1 MRELLSAAGFVA
13 WLLFAGIVPVPVAQA
28 QPADRT
34 FSLMFTTPE
43 GGALE
48 AVRILAGGSTEV
60 SVRVTNPELL
70 QAGEVLTVSFS
81 YAGAGVSAEA
91 VEFMAATTSAAL
103 VLEAV
108 PDAPAGTLMA
118 TGGGL
123 RSTRVVIEP
132 ATLPV
137 EVEAGKFAL
146 AFATPEGAPLEAL
159 RLPAGGTTSLLVRLS
174 GVESSLGVPSL
185 GADDTLTAHLVYTDE
200 EGVTMSSQT
209 VVFTADSTEVS
220 VELSA
225 TLQAQPGTLTVR
237 ADSVTV
243 VDNAVAQTTQT
254 RQVTF
259 PAESSTALVTFSA
272 FVERHAT
279 SIREVL
285 QEEVAPASD
294 ACRID
299 YVDQRERPYE
309 CSRSL
314 IPGVQQLHNLL
325 AYLRNNDAPWV
336 TPVGTASPYVEI
348 VDVFTETT
356 GTTPHGEIVAAAFET
371 VSANVI
377 EPENICE
384 IAELEDGKPK
394 IRREKVSSCYYRSR
408 RGGQIGLS
416 LEGVSFS
423 PGGHISRDDIFFKR
437 VRIGTSTGNNEPV
450 PDPVSGPG
458 DTGLGFV
465 MDTGYVTL
473 IAGWDSNFFLTNFS
487 PRVME
492 EQLFLIASRLDPESD
507 SCERRGGNPATARWC
522 VLFPFDLRYFI
533 VGQRISTP
541 VQVRGTS
548 ISTPLYS
555 GVIDLLRTV
564 YPHLT
569 SSDADAVVR
578 SCAADLTQ
586 AGIAAMQSDFPQ
598 DETPQAFYGTKGI
611 DSVTGV
617 GKGDLSCLIGEDGSL
632 VTDPRV
638 LIDRSI
644 EVKPAA
650 LPVEIVP
657 RELALVFTPGEI
669 TILTGTT
676 GTVTLTLSEASLL
689 PENTGVTV
697 KLSLSGDDVATLLT
711 TAVLVFSADA
721 PSREVTLTAGDVEG
735 SAVLRATV
743 SQGGDTLPAAVFVD
757 GELGVNV
764 IGEREF
770 VWSFRSL
777 ETGSVLSKAEAT
789 VDIPV
794 RLQVSLEEVG
804 GERLFAGEKV
814 AVDLSLSS
822 ESNVD
827 AGGLTVSPKLLVF
840 DAQSSTYTV
849 TLAASAGALGG
860 EWQLELAVSATTPV
874 ALLNAKLEST
884 ATLPVEVM
892 PRRFALVFETPQG
905 GVLNT
910 AQILA
915 GGSIEVTVALENAE
929 LLLPNE
935 VVLVP
940 LVTTEVTV
948 DIPGLRL
955 TKDVP
960 STTIAIGAA
969 HDVASLSGSVEA
981 SSATVISSNG
991 AEVSGTEVMPGSLPV
1006 TVAKRQFELRL
1017 RPDRVFLG
1025 GDETTRTVLLRLVA
1039 DDADAQSTL
1048 ADGERVTVS
1057 VSEVSVSERGEN
1069 LTGITVTPT
1078 TVTFTS
1084 SNAATGVSLTFA
1096 VTAATMGSE
1105 GAKAVWDIAVEPPTP
1120 VNTDDIPLVSFTAI
1134 LGEGIIRL
1142 RVRVLLEGPL
1152 Q

>member
-1 MRELLSAAGFVA
+1 MREFLSAAGFVA
-13 WLLFAGIVPVPVAQA
+13 WLLFAGIVPVPVAHA

-48 AVRILAGGSTEV
+48 TVRILAGGSTEV
-60 SVRVTNPELL
+60 SVRLTSSGSL
-70 QAGEVLTVSFS
+70 QMGEVLTVSFS
-81 YAGAGVSAEA
+81 YAGAGVGAEA
-91 VEFMAATTSAAL
+91 VEFTAATTSAAL

-123 RSTRVVIEP
+123 RSTRVAIES

-137 EVEAGKFAL
+137 EVEVGKFAL
-146 AFATPEGAPLEAL
+146 ALATPEGAPLEAL
-159 RLPAGGTTSLLVRLS
+159 QLSAGGTTSLLVRLS

-185 GADDTLTAHLVYTDE
+185 GADDTLTAHLVYTD
-200 EGVTMSSQT
+200 GKGMTASSQT

-220 VELSA
+220 VELNA

-237 ADSVTV
+237 ADSVRV
-243 VDNAVAQTTQT
+243 VDSAVAQT

-259 PAESSTALVTFSA
+259 PAEASTALVTFSA
-272 FVERHAT
+272 FAERHET
-279 SIREVL
+279 TIREVL
-285 QEEVAPASD
+285 KEEVALASD
-294 ACRID
+294 ACRLGYAD
-299 YVDQRERPYE
+299 WEERPYE

-314 IPGVQQLHNLL
+314 IPGVQRLHSLL
-325 AYLRNNDAPWV
+325 AYLRENDAPWV
-336 TPVGTASPYVEI
+336 TPAGTASPWVEI

-356 GTTPHGEIVAAAFET
+356 GTTPHGEVVVTAFET

-377 EPENICE
+377 EPDNTCE
-384 IAELEDGKPK
+384 IAELEGGMSEIQNEK
-394 IRREKVSSCYYRSR
+394 ISDCYYRAL
-408 RGGQIGLS
+408 RGRQISLS
-416 LEGVSFS
+416 LEGVFFI
-423 PGGHISRDDIFFKR
+423 PGGHISRGDILLRR
-437 VRIGTSTGNNEPV
+437 VRIGTATGNNELV
-450 PDPVSGPG
+450 ADPVSGPG

-473 IAGWDSNFFLTNFS
+473 IAGWDSRFFLDNLPERAMVPLGVT
-487 PRVME
+487 E
-492 EQLFLIASRLDPESD
+492 EQLLLAAGRLALESD
-507 SCERRGGNPATARWC
+507 SCERRGGNPATAGRC
-522 VLFPFDLRYFI
+522 VLFPFRLRYFDMSVDRVREI
-533 VGQRISTP
+533 
-541 VQVRGTS
+541 RGTS

-569 SSDADAVVR
+569 ATDADAVVR

-586 AGIAAMQSDFPQ
+586 AGIAAMQSDFPDEETYQ
-598 DETPQAFYGTKGI
+598 DFYGTKGI

-644 EVKPAA
+644 EVEPATVA
-650 LPVEIVP
+650 VEIVP

-669 TILTGTT
+669 TILTDAT

-697 KLSLSGDDVATLLT
+697 KLSLPDDDVATLLT

-743 SQGGDTLPAAVFVD
+743 PQGGDTLPAAVFVD

-777 ETGSVLSKAEAT
+777 ETGSVLSKVEAT

-794 RLQVSLEEVG
+794 RLQVSLEGVE
-804 GERLFAGEKV
+804 GERLFAGEEV

-822 ESNVD
+822 ESNMD
-827 AGGLTVSPKLLVF
+827 AGALTVSPKSLVF
-840 DAQSSTYTV
+840 NAQSSAYPV
-849 TLAASAGALGG
+849 TLVASAGALDGK
-860 EWQLELAVSATTPV
+860 WLLELAASATPV
-874 ALLNAKLEST
+874 ALLRATLENM

-892 PRRFALVFETPQG
+892 PRRFALAFETPQG

-910 AQILA
+910 AQVLA
-915 GGSIEVTVALENAE
+915 GGSTEVTVALENAE
-929 LLLPNE
+929 LLLPGE
-935 VVLVP
+935 VVMAP
-940 LVTTEVTV
+940 LVATGVTV
-948 DIPGLRL
+948 DVPGLL
-955 TKDVP
+955 LKKDVP

-969 HDVASLSGSVEA
+969 HNVASLSGSVRT
-981 SSATVISSNG
+981 SGTVILNG
-991 AEVSGTEVMPGSLPV
+991 AEVPGTVVMRGSLPV
-1006 TVAKRQFELRL
+1006 TVAKRRFALRL
-1017 RPDRVFLG
+1017 VPGRVFIG
-1025 GDETTRTVLLRLVA
+1025 GDETTRTVLLTLVA
-1039 DDADAQSTL
+1039 ADADAQSTL
-1048 ADGERVTVS
+1048 ADDERVT
-1057 VSEVSVSERGEN
+1057 VSVSERGEN
-1069 LTGITVTPT
+1069 LTGITVAPT
-1078 TVTFTS
+1078 TVIFTGG
-1084 SNAATGVSLTFA
+1084 NAAAGVSLTFA
-1096 VTAATMGSE
+1096 VTAATMGPE
-1105 GAKAVWDIAVEPPTP
+1105 GEEAIWDIAVEPPMP
-1120 VNTDDIPLVSFTAI
+1120 VNTDDIPSVPFTAI
-1134 LGEGIIRL
+1134 LAEGIIRL

>member
-1 MRELLSAAGFVA
+1 MREFLSAAGFVA
-13 WLLFAGIVPVPVAQA
+13 WLSFAGIVPVPVAQA

-48 AVRILAGGSTEV
+48 TVRILAGGSTEV
-60 SVRVTNPELL
+60 SVRLTSSGSL
-70 QAGEVLTVSFS
+70 QMGEELTVTFS

-91 VEFMAATTSAAL
+91 VKFTTATMSVAL

-123 RSTRVVIEP
+123 RSTRVVIES

-137 EVEAGKFAL
+137 EVEVGKFAL

-185 GADDTLTAHLVYTDE
+185 GADDTLTAHLVYTD
-200 EGVTMSSQT
+200 GKGMTASSQT

-220 VELSA
+220 VELNA

-237 ADSVTV
+237 ADSARV
-243 VDNAVAQTTQT
+243 VDSAVAQT

-259 PAESSTALVTFSA
+259 PAEASTALVTFSA
-272 FVERHAT
+272 FAERHET
-279 SIREVL
+279 TIREVL
-285 QEEVAPASD
+285 KEEVALASD
-294 ACRID
+294 ACRLGYAD
-299 YVDQRERPYE
+299 WEERPYE

-314 IPGVQQLHNLL
+314 IPGVQRLHSLL
-325 AYLRNNDAPWV
+325 AYLRENDAPWV
-336 TPVGTASPYVEI
+336 TPVGTASPWVEI

-356 GTTPHGEIVAAAFET
+356 GTTPHGEVVVTAFET

-377 EPENICE
+377 EPDNTCE
-384 IAELEDGKPK
+384 IAELEGGMSEIQNEK
-394 IRREKVSSCYYRSR
+394 ISDCYYRAL
-408 RGGQIGLS
+408 RGRQISLS
-416 LEGVSFS
+416 LEGVFFI
-423 PGGHISRDDIFFKR
+423 PGGHISRGDILLRR
-437 VRIGTSTGNNEPV
+437 VRIGTATGNNELV
-450 PDPVSGPG
+450 ADPVSGPG

-473 IAGWDSNFFLTNFS
+473 IAGWDSRFFLDNLPERAMVPLGVT
-487 PRVME
+487 E
-492 EQLFLIASRLDPESD
+492 EQLLLAAGRLALESD
-507 SCERRGGNPATARWC
+507 SCERRGGNPATAGRC
-522 VLFPFDLRYFI
+522 VLFPFRLRYFDMSVDRVREI
-533 VGQRISTP
+533 
-541 VQVRGTS
+541 RGTS

-569 SSDADAVVR
+569 ATDADAVVR

-586 AGIAAMQSDFPQ
+586 AGIAAMQSDFPDEETYQ
-598 DETPQAFYGTKGI
+598 DFYGTKGI

-644 EVKPAA
+644 EVEPATVA
-650 LPVEIVP
+650 VEIVP

-669 TILTGTT
+669 TILTDAT
-676 GTVTLTLSEASLL
+676 GTVTLTLSGAPLL

-697 KLSLSGDDVATLLT
+697 ELSLSGDDVATLLT

-721 PSREVTLTAGDVEG
+721 SSREVTLTAGDVEG

-827 AGGLTVSPKLLVF
+827 AGALTVSPGSLVF

-874 ALLNAKLEST
+874 ALLHATLENM

-905 GVLNT
+905 GVLDT
-910 AQILA
+910 ARVLA
-915 GGSIEVTVALENAE
+915 GGSIEVTVVLENAE
-929 LLLPNE
+929 LLLPGE
-935 VVLVP
+935 VVMAP
-940 LVTTEVTV
+940 LVATGVTV
-948 DIPGLRL
+948 DVPGLL
-955 TKDVP
+955 LKKDVP

-969 HDVASLSGSVEA
+969 HNVASLSGSVRT
-981 SSATVISSNG
+981 SGTVILNG
-991 AEVSGTEVMPGSLPV
+991 AEVPGTVVMRGSLPV
-1006 TVAKRQFELRL
+1006 TVAKRRFALRL
-1017 RPDRVFLG
+1017 VPHRVFIG
-1025 GDETTRTVLLRLVA
+1025 GDETTRTVLLTLVA
-1039 DDADAQSTL
+1039 ADADAQSTL
-1048 ADGERVTVS
+1048 ADDERVT
-1057 VSEVSVSERGEN
+1057 VSVSERGEN
-1069 LTGITVTPT
+1069 LTGITVAPT
-1078 TVTFTS
+1078 TVIFTGG
-1084 SNAATGVSLTFA
+1084 NAAAGVSLTFA
-1096 VTAATMGSE
+1096 VTAATMGPE
-1105 GAKAVWDIAVEPPTP
+1105 GEEAIWDIAVEPPMP
-1120 VNTDDIPLVSFTAI
+1120 VNTDDIPSVPFTAI
-1134 LGEGIIRL
+1134 LAEGIIRL